1 MKKHLFIFCC
11 VVLMAVSAAA
21 QSYTASMTG
30 AAEAPN
36 PGDPDG
42 TGAALITIDGTNVH
56 YQIVTRNIGTAS
68 AAHIH
73 RGAPGLGGPVVIGF
87 DANMLT
93 NGTVEGAPQAIIN
106 EIIANPGNFYV
117 NVHTSAFPGGA
128 VRGQLVPL
136 TAATASGPQFV
147 PVVGKVAG
155 AAGTNFVTDVRVI
168 NRSSAVQHVMLDFF
182 QQSTAGQT
190 APTAT
195 SMITLAAGE
204 QRSLNDI
211 IGVLEASGLGALR
224 VTADGNVDVL
234 TRVLNDLRSTNQGT
248 AGFAV
253 DAISLSEA
261 ATSGTLGFLSTSSTA
276 DINSGVGFRTNIGYF
291 NPTAG
296 TVNATFTAHSAA
308 DGSILGTRQISIPGF
323 SFVQQ
328 PAFDLINT
336 VAATALVQPD
346 FYVTW
351 TSTGGPLLVYG
362 AVVDNK
368 TGDSVMVQ

>member
-1 MKKHLFIFCC
+1 
-11 VVLMAVSAAA
+11 MAASAAA
-21 QSYTASMTG
+21 QSYTTAMTG

-42 TGAALITIDGTNVH
+42 TGVALITIDGTNVH
-56 YQIVTRNIGTAS
+56 YQIATRNIGTAS

-87 DANMLT
+87 DATALT
-93 NGTVEGAPQAIIN
+93 NGTIEGAPQAVID

-117 NVHTSAFPGGA
+117 NVHTSAFPAGA
-128 VRGQLVPL
+128 VREQLVPL
-136 TAATASGPQFV
+136 TASTASGPQFV
-147 PVVGKVAG
+147 PVVGKVGG
-155 AAGTNFVTDVRVI
+155 AAGTNFVTDVRII
-168 NRSSAVQHVMLDFF
+168 NRSSAVQHVMLDFY
-182 QQSTAGQT
+182 QQSPAGQT
-190 APTAT
+190 SPSAT

-204 QRSLNDI
+204 QRTLNDI
-211 IGVLEASGLGALR
+211 IGILETTGLGALR

-234 TRVLNDLRSTNQGT
+234 TRVLNDLRSTSQGT

-253 DAISLSEA
+253 DAISSSEA
-261 ATSGTLGFLSTSSTA
+261 TTAGTLGFLSTTSTD
-276 DINSGVGFRTNIGYF
+276 DINSGIGFRTNIGYF
-291 NPTAG
+291 NPIAA
-296 TVNATFTAHSAA
+296 VVSATFTAHSAA
-308 DGSILGTRQISIPGF
+308 DGSILGTRQISVPGF

-336 VAATALVQPD
+336 VAATNLVQED

-368 TGDSVMVQ
+368 TGDSVMIQ

>member
-1 MKKHLFIFCC
+1 MRKHLFVFCC
-11 VVLMAVSAAA
+11 VALLAVTAAA
-21 QSYTASMTG
+21 QTYTASLTG

-36 PGDPDG
+36 PGDADG
-42 TGAALITIDGTNVH
+42 TGVALITIDGTTVH

-73 RGAPGLGGPVVIGF
+73 RNPAGLAGPVVIGF
-87 DANMLT
+87 DASTLT
-93 NGTVEGAPQAIIN
+93 NGTVEGVLQSLID
-106 EIIANPGNFYV
+106 EITANPGNFYV

-128 VRGQLVPL
+128 IRGQLVPL
-136 TAATASGPQFV
+136 TAAVASGPQFI

-155 AAGTNFVTDVRVI
+155 AAGTNFVTDVRLI
-168 NRSSAVQHVMLDFF
+168 NRSSVAQHVMLDFF
-182 QQSTAGQT
+182 PQSTTGHTSPAAT
-190 APTAT
+190 A
-195 SMITLAAGE
+195 MLDLAAGE
-204 QRSLNDI
+204 QRALDDV
-211 IGVLEASGLGALR
+211 IGFMNTSGLGALR
-224 VTADGNVDVL
+224 VTSDGNVDVL
-234 TRVLNDLRSTNQGT
+234 TRVLNDLRSSNQGT

-253 DAISLSEA
+253 DAMSLSEA

-276 DINSGVGFRTNIGYF
+276 DINTGVGFRTNIGYF
-291 NPTAG
+291 NPTAAAV
-296 TVNATFTAHSAA
+296 TATFTARRAS
-308 DGSILGTRQISIPGF
+308 DGSVLGTRQITIPGF

-336 VAATALVQPD
+336 VAATDLIQPN

-368 TGDSVMVQ
+368 TGDSVVVQ